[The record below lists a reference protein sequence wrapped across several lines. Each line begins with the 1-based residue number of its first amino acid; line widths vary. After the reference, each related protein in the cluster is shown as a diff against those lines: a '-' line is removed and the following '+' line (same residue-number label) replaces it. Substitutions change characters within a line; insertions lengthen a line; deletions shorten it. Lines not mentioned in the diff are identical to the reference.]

1 MRTDE
6 VREHGSPLVVC
17 CGLATLDLRQEVQR
31 VPGPDE
37 KVVATALD
45 VSSGGPAANAA
56 ATAAALG
63 TRARLVTAVGSGL
76 LADVVT
82 QDLARAGVE
91 VVDLLAGTEAVP
103 PVSTVLV
110 TRATGERAVVSVNAT
125 ATAGVPVPDAA
136 ELDDLLDGAAVLLVD
151 GHHLEVAVALAAGA
165 RRRGVPVVL
174 DGGSWKPGLER
185 LLRHVD
191 HALLSADF
199 RVGVGSGADLGAA
212 PDDDLTAVA
221 VHGVGVVART
231 AGPGPV
237 RWWTAT
243 DGLGAPV
250 HPPAVAPAEV
260 VDTLGAGDVLHGAY
274 ATRLALG
281 DDVPAALGAA
291 VEVASRSVRARG
303 ARGWATG

>member
-1 MRTDE
+1 M
-6 VREHGSPLVVC
+6 VC
-17 CGLATLDLRQEVQR
+17 CGLATLDLRQEVHR

-37 KVVATALD
+37 KVVATDLD

-63 TRARLVTAVGSGL
+63 TRARLVTAVGSGV

-82 QDLARAGVE
+82 QDLERAGVE

-125 ATAGVPVPDAA
+125 ATAGVPVPDPA
-136 ELDDLLDGAAVLLVD
+136 ELDRLLDDAAALLVD
-151 GHHLEVAVALAAGA
+151 GHHLEVAVALAARA

-191 HALLSADF
+191 HAVLSADF
-199 RVGVGSGADLGAA
+199 RLGVGPQPDPRTA
-212 PDDDLTAVA
+212 PDDDLAAVA
-221 VHGVGVVART
+221 AQGPTVVVRS
-231 AGPGPV
+231 AGAAPV
-237 RWWTAT
+237 RWWTAA
-243 DGLGAPV
+243 DGFGVPV
-250 HPPAVAPAEV
+250 HPPAVDPAEV
-260 VDTLGAGDVLHGAY
+260 VDTLGAGDVLHGTYVA
-274 ATRLALG
+274 RLALG
-281 DDVPAALGAA
+281 DDVAGALRAA
-291 VEVASRSVRARG
+291 VELASRSVRARG
-303 ARGWATG
+303 ARGWTAGGG